1 MWWVGL
7 ASFSLSSLVKTRAVC
22 EGAKDITKQEELFGE
37 FSLST
42 EATVVV
48 TELLNARGRVVGACG
63 YAAVNDCGELKVLS
77 PTPPLPFPRN
87 VQTRRGLSQSA
98 RYRPLQ
104 FLGRAPYTASS
115 RHCTQ
120 SALLT

>member
-1 MWWVGL
+1 M
-7 ASFSLSSLVKTRAVC
+7 
-22 EGAKDITKQEELFGE
+22 KDITKQEELFGE
-37 FSLST
+37 FSLSM
-42 EATVVV
+42 EATDVV
-48 TELLNARGRVVGACG
+48 TELLNVNGRVAGAFG

-77 PTPPLPFPRN
+77 PTPPPTLSLECSDK
-87 VQTRRGLSQSA
+87 RGLPKSA

-115 RHCTQ
+115 LHCTQ

>member
-1 MWWVGL
+1 MGEW
-7 ASFSLSSLVKTRAVC
+7 ASFSLSSFVKARAVR

-48 TELLNARGRVVGACG
+48 TELLNIKRRVAGAFG

-77 PTPPLPFPRN
+77 PTPHPPFPCEMFRQGGGCLN
-87 VQTRRGLSQSA
+87 QPVTD
-98 RYRPLQ
+98 
-104 FLGRAPYTASS
+104 
-115 RHCTQ
+115 HCNF
-120 SALLT
+120 